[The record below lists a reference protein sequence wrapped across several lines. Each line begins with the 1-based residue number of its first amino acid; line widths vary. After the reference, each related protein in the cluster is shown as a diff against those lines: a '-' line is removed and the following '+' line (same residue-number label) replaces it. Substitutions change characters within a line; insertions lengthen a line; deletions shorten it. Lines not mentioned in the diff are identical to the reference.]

1 MKKPYHPTCE
11 RKPLRGA
18 ANLDSDP
25 KFCFAPGV
33 IQGPDL
39 PIEFMDDDDAPLLPL
54 TLADA
59 VWLLATVAVLG
70 FVAGW
75 LVERLL

>member
-1 MKKPYHPTCE
+1 MTAREALGADQCPDCDRAPQPTHP
-11 RKPLRGA
+11 
-18 ANLDSDP
+18 
-25 KFCFAPGV
+25 FAPGV

-39 PIEFMDDDDAPLLPL
+39 PIVFMEPDDDAPLLPL

-59 VWLLATVAVLG
+59 VWLLGTVAVLG

-75 LVERLL
+75 LVERLV